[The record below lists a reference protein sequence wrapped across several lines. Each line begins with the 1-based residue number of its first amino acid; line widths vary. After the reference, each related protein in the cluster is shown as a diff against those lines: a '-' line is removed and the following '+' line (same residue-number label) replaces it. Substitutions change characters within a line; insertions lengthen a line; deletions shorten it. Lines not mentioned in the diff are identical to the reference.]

1 MMPISGRRGLYARH
15 CRRSQSRGRWE
26 KEGDLVIS
34 RAADAASLSFL
45 SSSSGGGGD
54 DIVVACIGG
63 PPAATRLVRYCRKI
77 GGIFFCLA
85 RMAEIARD
93 QGRFGGGGGC
103 RR

>member
-1 MMPISGRRGLYARH
+1 MPISGEEGPLCTTLPEVAIKR
-15 CRRSQSRGRWE
+15 
-26 KEGDLVIS
+26 EGDLVIS
-34 RAADAASLSFL
+34 RAAFSDAASLSFL
-45 SSSSGGGGD
+45 SSSGD

-63 PPAATRLVRYCRKI
+63 PPAASRLVRYCRKI

-93 QGRFGGGGGC
+93 QGRFGGGGC

>member
-1 MMPISGRRGLYARH
+1 MPISGEEGPLCTTLPEVAIKR
-15 CRRSQSRGRWE
+15 
-26 KEGDLVIS
+26 EGDLVIS
-34 RAADAASLSFL
+34 RAAFSDAASLSFL
-45 SSSSGGGGD
+45 SSSGGGGGGD

-63 PPAATRLVRYCRKI
+63 PPAASRLVRYCRKI